1 MIVLFAIIS
10 LINLLV
16 ALLYGGHTAILVAR
30 AIPAW
35 KRARRVSEQAT
46 EPDRDRVVTI
56 QIPLFNEGAVA
67 AGIIHSV
74 GGIEWKR
81 ENFEVQVLDDS
92 TEDEDRRIVDRAV
105 EAVRSKGISIELFR
119 RENRSG
125 FKAGALAEAL
135 PFARGEFIAIF
146 DADFRPNPDFLL
158 RLMHRFQNEAVGMVQ
173 ARWSHLNADANL
185 LTRCQE
191 LLIDSH
197 FAVEQVARHDAGWF
211 VNFNGTGG
219 IWRRSCVEDAGGWRS
234 TTLTEDLDLSY
245 RARLAG
251 WRLEYVATVDAPAEL
266 PAGMSAFKVQ
276 QRRWNRGT
284 TQVMREN
291 IGTVLRS
298 SQESLPARID
308 ASLFLLRPLLHLWLV
323 TIIVLS
329 LPMVVAG
336 LPISVL
342 MGRPVHIVGFVDLLW
357 VSGIASMTVCLVT
370 GATVLG
376 KSWSRALLLVPL
388 TMALG
393 VGICLSNA
401 WAVLQ
406 GLRGQPGVFVR
417 TPKGHEG
424 RIDTVEEVTSRA
436 GRVLRSSGSFVQ
448 RHFVS
453 PKLALVELAAAVYLL
468 MAYPLSI
475 LMSDQFLSASFMLL
489 FAAGLVWVVMSESEW
504 AKQLSQIMPWPSAAA

>member
-1 MIVLFAIIS
+1 MTVIFAIIT
-10 LINLLV
+10 LMNLTV

-35 KRARRVSEQAT
+35 RRARRASEHSAAEDFDQL
-46 EPDRDRVVTI
+46 VTI

-67 AGIIHSV
+67 TGIIESV
-74 GGIEWKR
+74 GAIEWKR
-81 ENFEVQVLDDS
+81 ENFEIQVLDDS
-92 TEDEDRRIVDRAV
+92 TGELDRRIVDEAV
-105 EAVRSKGISIELFR
+105 ESVRSRGINIELFR

-125 FKAGALAEAL
+125 FKAGALSEAL
-135 PFARGEFIAIF
+135 PFARGDFIAIF
-146 DADFRPNPDFLL
+146 DADFRPNPNFLL
-158 RLMHRFQNEAVGMVQ
+158 RMMNRFNDERVGMVQ

-219 IWRRSCVEDAGGWRS
+219 IWRRRCIEDAGGWRS
-234 TTLTEDLDLSY
+234 STLTEDLDLSY
-245 RARLAG
+245 RARLSG

-266 PAGMSAFKVQ
+266 PANMSAFKVQ

-284 TQVMREN
+284 IQVMREQ

-298 SQESLPARID
+298 SQESWPARLD
-308 ASLFLLRPLLHLWLV
+308 AALFLLRPLLHLWLV

-342 MGRPVHIVGFVDLLW
+342 MGRPMHSVGFVDLLW
-357 VSGIASMTVCLVT
+357 VSGIASMTLCLVT
-370 GATVLG
+370 GAAVLG
-376 KSWSRALLLVPL
+376 KSWRRALLLVPL

-393 VGICLSNA
+393 AGICLSNA
-401 WAVLQ
+401 WAVLE
-406 GLRGQPGVFVR
+406 GLRGRPGGFVR
-417 TPKGHEG
+417 TPKGREG
-424 RIDTVEEVTSRA
+424 RIDTVEEVTTRA
-436 GRVLRSSGSFVQ
+436 GRVLRSGSSFVQ

-468 MAYPLSI
+468 MAYPVSI
-475 LMSDQFLSASFMLL
+475 WMSDQDLSASFMLL
-489 FAAGLVWVVMSESEW
+489 FASGLVWVVLSESEW
-504 AKQLSQIMPWPSAAA
+504 AQQLSQILPWPGTA